1 MTGCKKICYSTGPAF
16 DPHET
21 PVEQAM
27 RAIGP
32 PSELPIPMQLFPY
45 LPTQPEW
52 KDIPWDAAREVNPKV
67 DGFVGHD
74 DEYFYFQERG
84 NHDLVKVA
92 K

>member
-1 MTGCKKICYSTGPAF
+1 MKIHFTFGEAF

-32 PSELPIPMQLFPY
+32 PGDLPIPELVMQLFPY

-52 KDIPWDAAREVNPKV
+52 PDIPWDAARKINPKV

-84 NHDLVKVA
+84 NHTLVKVA

>member
-1 MTGCKKICYSTGPAF
+1 
-16 DPHET
+16 
-21 PVEQAM
+21 
-27 RAIGP
+27 
-32 PSELPIPMQLFPY
+32 MQLFPY

-52 KDIPWDAAREVNPKV
+52 PDIPWDAARKINPKV

-84 NHDLVKVA
+84 NHTLVKVA